1 MLVVALVETT
11 TFDSLEV
18 VRAGVLNR
26 QSLRTTLGR
35 AAEVAIWTLSF
46 ALRGGSWGDL
56 HSKLGLIVPHCGL
69 AAGVE
74 ASIRDD
80 N

>member
-1 MLVVALVETT
+1 MLVVALMETA

-18 VRAGVLNR
+18 LRASVLNR
-26 QSLRTTLGR
+26 QSLRTTLGS
-35 AAEVAIWTLSF
+35 AAEVAVRALSF
-46 ALRGGSWGDL
+46 ALRLGSWSDL
-56 HSKLGLIVPHCGL
+56 HSKLGLIVPHRGL
-69 AAGVE
+69 AAGVQ